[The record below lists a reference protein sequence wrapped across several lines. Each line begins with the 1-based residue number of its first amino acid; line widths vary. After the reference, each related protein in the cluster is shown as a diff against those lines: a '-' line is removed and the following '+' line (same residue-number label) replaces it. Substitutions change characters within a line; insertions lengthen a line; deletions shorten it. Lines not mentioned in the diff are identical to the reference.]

1 MEDNEFKK
9 LMLEIIKDVF
19 EEKNEK
25 HFIYSTIFRKLM
37 ISNKNNKLEIGKYL
51 LGRLIRESY
60 RIFYTAQKK
69 ATLNCP
75 YKKVLLDDGNVPDK
89 SMFH

>member
-25 HFIYSTIFRKLM
+25 HFIY
-37 ISNKNNKLEIGKYL
+37 NKNNKLEIGKYL

>member
-1 MEDNEFKK
+1 M
-9 LMLEIIKDVF
+9 
-19 EEKNEK
+19 
-25 HFIYSTIFRKLM
+25 T
-37 ISNKNNKLEIGKYL
+37 NKNNKLEIGKYL

>member
-25 HFIYSTIFRKLM
+25 HFIYSRIFRKLM

-51 LGRLIRESY
+51 LGRLIREPTEFF
-60 RIFYTAQKK
+60 ILHKK
-69 ATLNCP
+69 RPL
-75 YKKVLLDDGNVPDK
+75 
-89 SMFH
+89 